1 MKNNEEK
8 LTFTKKKY
16 LRIARS
22 IIHILFKKSIDLK
35 VYFNDNVKLQGN
47 DIIIVLNGGDG
58 NDRNRTF
65 KINTTVYE
73 ICRGLISITY

>member
-35 VYFNDNVKLQGN
+35 VYFNDNVKLQN
-47 DIIIVLNGGDG
+47 NEVIVVL
-58 NDRNRTF
+58 
-65 KINTTVYE
+65 
-73 ICRGLISITY
+73 